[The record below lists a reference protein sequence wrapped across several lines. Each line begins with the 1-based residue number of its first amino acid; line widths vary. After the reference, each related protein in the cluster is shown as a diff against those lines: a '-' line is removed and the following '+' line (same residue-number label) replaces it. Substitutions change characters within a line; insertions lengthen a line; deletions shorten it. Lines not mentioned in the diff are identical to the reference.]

1 LINLDDTIV
10 AISSPRGSGARGI
23 VRLSGPEAV
32 AIAAGVFSASTG
44 DEPGAV
50 ADSRYLEGQIEV
62 APGRLP
68 GAAYLF
74 RAPRSYTRQ
83 DVVELHL
90 LGAPGV
96 LALVVEACLTAG
108 ARRAEPGEFTA
119 RAFLAGAFD
128 LSQVHGIAG
137 MIAARSDHQLRA
149 AERLLHGALAR
160 TARKA
165 REELAELL
173 SLVEGAL
180 DFADEPI
187 EFITVGE
194 LQQRLNAVQESL
206 RSTAA
211 AGLRAERWG
220 QLAHVV
226 LAGEPNVGKSS
237 LLNRLTGLDRAIC
250 APLAGTTRDVLSAPL
265 EMEATECLLIDV
277 AGLMDEYEAEGLHG
291 RIQAAARQAM
301 RHADL
306 VLQVVDAGSDVDQ
319 ARVEGAVLGVC
330 SAPRIIVANKSDLLS
345 PDRRA
350 VVDEELR
357 RRTGSP
363 VCLISAVTGEG
374 CEALKVEIERAL
386 SGRPVDVHDASIALM
401 AEHRDA
407 LERSIDALERAI
419 GLASE
424 CDEALMNAELV
435 AAELHTA
442 AEALGTL
449 VGQEDV
455 EDLLGRIFS
464 RFCIGK

>member
-1 LINLDDTIV
+1 M
-10 AISSPRGSGARGI
+10 
-23 VRLSGPEAV
+23 SGPQAV
-32 AIAAGVFSASTG
+32 AIAAGLFSSSTG
-44 DEPGAV
+44 GAPGAIV
-50 ADSRYLEGQIEV
+50 QSRCLKGHI
-62 APGRLP
+62 AIGAGRLP
-68 GAAYLF
+68 GSLYLF
-74 RAPRSYTRQ
+74 RSPHSYTRQ

-96 LALVVEACLTAG
+96 LALLMEACLAAG

-160 TARKA
+160 TATSA
-165 REELAELL
+165 REELADLL
-173 SLVEGAL
+173 SLVEGAM

-187 EFITVGE
+187 EFITAIE
-194 LQQRLNAVQESL
+194 LQRRLKSVQEAL

-226 LAGEPNVGKSS
+226 LAGEPNAGKSS

-250 APLAGTTRDVLSAPL
+250 APMAGTTRDVLSAPL
-265 EMEATECLLIDV
+265 ELESVECLLIDV
-277 AGLMDEYEAEGLHG
+277 AGLTEPQEADALHAQV
-291 RIQAAARQAM
+291 QAAARQAVE
-301 RHADL
+301 HADL
-306 VLQVVDAGSDVDQ
+306 MLLVVDAGQSP
-319 ARVEGAVLGVC
+319 AAEGLGWSVEPEA
-330 SAPRIIVANKSDLLS
+330 SAPRIIVANKCDLLS
-345 PDRRA
+345 ADRRA
-350 VVDEELR
+350 ALEVDLR
-357 RRTGSP
+357 RQTGGR
-363 VCLISAVTGEG
+363 VCLVSAATGEG
-374 CEALKVEIERAL
+374 CDTLKTEIERAL

-407 LERSIDALERAI
+407 LDRALDALDLAI
-419 GLASE
+419 RLAAE
-424 CDEALMNAELV
+424 HDEALTNAELV
-435 AAELHTA
+435 AVELHTA

-449 VGQEDV
+449 VGQEDT